1 MSNDVHWQNSGKGI
15 VVLLYLVCHPITM
28 QFYSKIHAY
37 LLSLRNDRANQ
48 YNKIWENADTN

>member
-37 LLSLRNDRANQ
+37 LLSLRD
-48 YNKIWENADTN
+48 D